1 MKQYKVVRTYDD
13 GKTVEDRLQ
22 KAFDEG
28 YEFVRASEYIPEA
41 THNGARR
48 FGYIEYVLAKKV
60 NEDKIADIEALRSRI
75 IDAVHTTICAFF
87 EPAPDD
93 SEAPMTP
100 FEGRLL
106 AVNKEICNRIREVF
120 EVYGREGES

>member
-13 GKTVEDRLQ
+13 GKTVEERLQ

-28 YEFVRASEYIPEA
+28 YEFVRASEYVPKGN
-41 THNGARR
+41 HNETRR
-48 FGYIEYVLAKKV
+48 FGYIEYILVKRV

-87 EPAPDD
+87 EPVPDD
-93 SEAPMTP
+93 LEAPMTS

-120 EVYGREGES
+120 ETYGREGES

>member
-1 MKQYKVVRTYDD
+1 MNLRQKNKALKRQIEGLEVLLNTFRPNVIRPVCDKV
-13 GKTVEDRLQ
+13 
-22 KAFDEG
+22 
-28 YEFVRASEYIPEA
+28 I
-41 THNGARR
+41 
-48 FGYIEYVLAKKV
+48 KV

-87 EPAPDD
+87 EPVPDD
-93 SEAPMTP
+93 LEAPMTP

-106 AVNKEICNRIREVF
+106 AVNKAICNRIREVF